1 MAGGSQPIQS
11 NKLLYELYD
20 ELASNIS
27 EEFSTE
33 ELMAAADVLIKLSR
47 DEYVPVKHTD
57 YGSTPNYFSHAVDT
71 AIQQFPY
78 TVLCQETK
86 MLTESTETRV
96 AVVNRLL
103 QNHDDKKGQR

>member
-1 MAGGSQPIQS
+1 MAGGSQPTKS
-11 NKLLYELYD
+11 NRLLYQLYE
-20 ELASNIS
+20 ELADNIP

-33 ELMAAADVLIKLSR
+33 ELMTAADVLIKLSR

-71 AIQQFPY
+71 AIRQFPY
-78 TVLCQETK
+78 TVLCQEMK

-96 AVVNRLL
+96 DVVNRLL
-103 QNHDDKKGQR
+103 QNHDDKRGQ